1 MGAILI
7 LAITFGLMYVFFILP
22 QKKRVAAHR
31 ELLRAV
37 DVGDEVML
45 TSGVYGT
52 VVEVDEAEDV
62 IWLEVAEGVELKVAR
77 GAIGK
82 RTEAAARADAGD
94 GHDEQAVDELPAG
107 EPVDP
112 EGAGPVDPADPD
124 RSDDAR

>member
-7 LAITFGLMYVFFILP
+7 LAVTFGLMYAFFILP

-31 ELLRAV
+31 DLLKAV

-45 TSGVYGT
+45 TSGLYGT
-52 VVEVDEAEDV
+52 VVEVDESDDV

-82 RTEAAARADAGD
+82 RTEGAQRADAAQADDEAADEEPD
-94 GHDEQAVDELPAG
+94 GPV
-107 EPVDP
+107 EPI
-112 EGAGPVDPADPD
+112 ESESAGPVEPDPD
-124 RSDDAR
+124 PSDPR